1 MKSIPEL
8 ESAVVEAAVCERRA
22 KYGDTLEAHVK
33 ATNVLGRAIDA
44 LVTARAEV
52 EAEEAIVRWG
62 HQFFF
67 NGEPWFV
74 WTESFLG
81 NMNGPE
87 TTVHACLYRRLRDG
101 SIVDVQ
107 VGARVWPP

>member
-1 MKSIPEL
+1 VKTIVDL
-8 ESAVVEAAVCERRA
+8 EAAVVEAAVRFRNTYSIAAAGPLERA
-22 KYGDTLEAHVK
+22 V
-33 ATNVLGRAIDA
+33 DA
-44 LVTARAEV
+44 LIAARAEV

-67 NGEPWFV
+67 DGEPWFV
-74 WTESFLG
+74 WTDSFLG